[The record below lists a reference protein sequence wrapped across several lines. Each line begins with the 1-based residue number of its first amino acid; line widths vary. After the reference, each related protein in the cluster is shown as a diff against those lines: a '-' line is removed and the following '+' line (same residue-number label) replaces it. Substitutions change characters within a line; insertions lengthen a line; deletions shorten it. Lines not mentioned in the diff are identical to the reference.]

1 MSFQWLETTGC
12 VAPRASRPIDGIPM
26 SEGHLAER
34 PQRRTSVRWISGRVK
49 VKSERESQAFDDR
62 RPPQDFRVP
71 SQPAE
76 VSERAQNE
84 QKKEAG
90 CADMPDSFR
99 TDVRFA
105 RSRILNVLENFNKT
119 KFLIYAGS
127 TYKKCYLKEHNRLP
141 TSLADFESTLT
152 DSSVFDPH
160 DSYQALALEAYRVYK
175 PTWANVKVSADGKRA
190 EGMVHFQG
198 FWVRERHLVLDAH
211 D

>member
-1 MSFQWLETTGC
+1 M
-12 VAPRASRPIDGIPM
+12 I
-26 SEGHLAER
+26 
-34 PQRRTSVRWISGRVK
+34 
-49 VKSERESQAFDDR
+49 
-62 RPPQDFRVP
+62 
-71 SQPAE
+71 
-76 VSERAQNE
+76 
-84 QKKEAG
+84 
-90 CADMPDSFR
+90 
-99 TDVRFA
+99 DVRRKISVFLRSLQRSAKELRTNKRKKRAALICLTAFA
-105 RSRILNVLENFNKT
+105 LMCVLLEVGFLNVLENFNKT